1 MRYKTFGLCLATA
14 GIVSLCSTGLFVNA
28 ANTHTVENETV
39 LGAETVSQ
47 EDMSVPE
54 VVKSSMPAMVSITTT
69 SVQNLMDYFGG
80 NFFFNE
86 YFFGPQGGEVES
98 VSKGS
103 GVIIGMT
110 DDKVLIATNY
120 HVVEGAK
127 ELSVAFI
134 DEKVAT
140 AEILGT
146 SDENDLALI
155 TVSLS
160 DLDKD
165 TLDAI
170 KVIPIG
176 QSEDIEIGEEV
187 VAIGNAL
194 GYGQSASRGI
204 VSALNRSIVDEHG
217 TIEGLIQTDA
227 AINPGNSGGALLN
240 MQGELIGI
248 NCAKYAST
256 TVEGVGYAIPID
268 DAEPI
273 LSNIANGRD
282 ADGKDADSTEPIE
295 AGEGNAHLG
304 VTCVT
309 ISDDYAKYY
318 GIPTGA
324 YISVVDK
331 DSAAEEAGIKEGDI
345 ITKVDGTRIHSS
357 IDLKNLISNYSE
369 GDEVEMEITRFN
381 DATGNFNNQ
390 SETLTLTIKFGVDE
404 TQVNM

>member
-14 GIVSLCSTGLFVNA
+14 GIVSLCSTGLFVSA
-28 ANTHTVENETV
+28 ANNQMNNETV

-69 SVQNLMDYFGG
+69 SVQNIRDYFGG
-80 NFFFNE
+80 NFFF
-86 YFFGPQGGEVES
+86 YDDFFGPSGGEYES
-98 VSKGS
+98 VSMGS
-103 GVIIGMT
+103 GVIIGKT
-110 DDKVLIATNY
+110 DDEILIATNK
-120 HVVEGAK
+120 HVVDNAK

-134 DEKVAT
+134 DEKVAK
-140 AEILGT
+140 AEILGA
-146 SDENDLALI
+146 SDENDIALV

-160 DLDKD
+160 DLDED
-165 TLDAI
+165 TLETI

-176 QSEDIEIGEEV
+176 QSEDVEVGEEV

-204 VSALNRSIVDEHG
+204 VSALNRSISDGVDN
-217 TIEGLIQTDA
+217 IQGLIQTDA

-240 MQGELIGI
+240 MRGELIGI

-282 ADGKDADSTEPIE
+282 ADASEPIE
-295 AGEGNAHLG
+295 AGNGDAHLG

-381 DATGNFNNQ
+381 DEANNFNNQ
-390 SETLTLTIKFGVDE
+390 AETITLTVKFGVNE
-404 TQVNM
+404 SKLNM

>member
-1 MRYKTFGLCLATA
+1 MRYKTIGLCLATA
-14 GIVSLCSTGLFVNA
+14 GLVSICTTGLLVNA
-28 ANTHTVENETV
+28 ANTNVTENETV

-47 EDMSVPE
+47 DDMSVSE
-54 VVKSSMPAMVSITTT
+54 VIQSSMSAMVSITST
-69 SVQNLMDYFGG
+69 SVQNLRDYFGG
-80 NFFFNE
+80 NFFFDD
-86 YFFGPQGGEVES
+86 YFFGPSGGEYES
-98 VSKGS
+98 VNKGS
-103 GVIIGMT
+103 GVIIGKT
-110 DDKVLIATNY
+110 DDSILIATNN
-120 HVVEGAK
+120 HVIDGAK

-134 DEKVAT
+134 DEKAAT
-140 AEILGT
+140 AEVLGA
-146 SDENDLALI
+146 SDENDIALI
-155 TVSLS
+155 KVALT
-160 DLDKD
+160 DLDED

-176 QSEDIEIGEEV
+176 QSEDVVVGEEV
-187 VAIGNAL
+187 IAIGNAL

-204 VSALNRSIVDEHG
+204 VSALNRSISDTQG

-240 MQGELIGI
+240 MKGELIGI
-248 NCAKYAST
+248 NCAKYASSA
-256 TVEGVGYAIPID
+256 VEGMGYAIPID

-282 ADGKDADSTEPIE
+282 ADATEPIE
-295 AGEGNAHLG
+295 AGDGNAHMG

-309 ISDDYAKYY
+309 ISDDYANYY

-331 DSAAEEAGIKEGDI
+331 DSPAEEAGIKEGDI

-381 DATGNFNNQ
+381 DAANNFNNQ
-390 SETLTLTIKFGVDE
+390 SETLTVTVKFGVDASE
-404 TQVNM
+404 VNM

>member
-14 GIVSLCSTGLFVNA
+14 GLVSVCTSGLFVNA
-28 ANTHTVENETV
+28 ANTQATEETV

-47 EDMSVPE
+47 EDMSVSE

-69 SVQNLMDYFGG
+69 SVQNLRDYFGG
-80 NFFFNE
+80 NFFFYDE
-86 YFFGPQGGEVES
+86 FFGPSGGEYES

-110 DDKVLIATNY
+110 DEDILIATNK
-120 HVVEGAK
+120 HVVEDAK

-134 DEKVAT
+134 DEKAAT

-146 SDENDLALI
+146 SDETDIALI
-155 TVSLS
+155 KVPLS
-160 DLDKD
+160 DLDED
-165 TLDAI
+165 TLKAI

-176 QSEDIEIGEEV
+176 ESENVEVGEEV

-204 VSALNRSIVDEHG
+204 VSALNRSLMDEYG

-240 MQGELIGI
+240 MRGELIGI
-248 NCAKYAST
+248 NCAKNAGSI
-256 TVEGVGYAIPID
+256 VEGMGYAIPID

-282 ADGKDADSTEPIE
+282 ADATEPIE
-295 AGEGNAHLG
+295 AGEGNAHMG

-318 GIPTGA
+318 DIPTGA

-331 DSAAEEAGIKEGDI
+331 DSPAEEAGIKEGDI

-381 DATGNFNNQ
+381 NTADNFNNQ
-390 SETLTLTIKFGVDE
+390 SETLTVTVKFGVDE
-404 TQVNM
+404 SKVNM